1 MSYKPDIGTVIS
13 LNTGVDIS
21 TGTLFSIEVKK
32 PSTTTVSWAGVLGA
46 DHYSVEH
53 TIIVG
58 DFTEAGTY
66 TLQAKVTTP
75 LGVWYGNSVT
85 LVVKDTFS

>member
-32 PSTTTVSWAGVLGA
+32 PSTTAVSWAATLGA
-46 DHYSVEH
+46 DHYSVE
-53 TIIVG
+53 
-58 DFTEAGTY
+58 
-66 TLQAKVTTP
+66 QALIPCKP
-75 LGVWYGNSVT
+75 R
-85 LVVKDTFS
+85 